1 MPMLIDFDLT
11 GDWPNDL
18 GAETPTEALVAAP
31 AYCFISD
38 GVANDHPIARQ
49 LTQADA
55 KSLIERLKK
64 CETAIFGMEVPA
76 GRVAPFYVAAF
87 TRSGNSSDLTHY
99 YAFSQTS
106 DLAHQTHVIFR
117 LTEKFLRDNETVHSC
132 NVPLPLSPP
141 THFESDMGGRSREVL
156 SSPAVSCQSTDSGV
170 VLFLDQKS

>member
-11 GDWPNDL
+11 GDWSNDL

-38 GVANDHPIARQ
+38 GVAYDHPIARQ
-49 LTQADA
+49 LTEADA
-55 KSLIERLKK
+55 RSLIERLKK

-87 TRSGNSSDLTHY
+87 ARFGNTGYLRHY
-99 YAFSQTS
+99 YAFGQTS
-106 DLAHQTHVIFR
+106 DPAHQSHAIFR
-117 LTEKFLRDNETVHSC
+117 LAEKFLRNNETAHSC

-141 THFESDMGGRSREVL
+141 TLLMVDMGGRKREVL
-156 SSPAVSCQSTDSGV
+156 SSPAVSHKSSDSGV
-170 VLFLDQKS
+170 ALFLDQ